1 MNLIGVASAAMGE
14 MQNKRL
20 QNLYQH
26 DFVAWRADVLGFRS
40 YEKMNE
46 ICTTALFGEVPRT
59 AIKSSNGTSKSHEVA
74 NMVLWTGAVFDL
86 NQTISIVSAP
96 SLDQI
101 EKSIFKYIKSAK
113 ARAAERGF
121 LIPGVIN
128 EDLEWHRP
136 GPEGKVFIAY
146 GKKPPT
152 GKEVNVFQGVRSEYG
167 MTYVFFDE
175 AGGLAKGMWTAA
187 EAVLTGADARLIAIG
202 NPDDVGTEWHK
213 IFTEDKYK
221 ADFNRFSISSYELPT
236 FTGEQVYDHPSLGDK
251 ADPKMQERMLKA
263 LTQKEWVEHKKRI
276 WGEKDAR
283 FKSKVEG
290 EFPEEGGNNFF
301 STAVINKAYD
311 TQIERDDSIP
321 LVIGV
326 DIARWGLDES
336 VIATN
341 RGGRVR
347 VEDTWSKCDTVDSAR
362 RIHNFC
368 IQNNVAEMRIDAGG
382 VGGGV
387 YDMLTNGSIP
397 EFQYLPYRVVGFDNG
412 MGSLDLK
419 KWAQMRSYAHDSLRT
434 QMANGLIDLDYDDEE
449 LREQLNIVTYKFTSR
464 GGIQITPKDDMK
476 NEMGGS
482 PDRLDA
488 VIMATCDMSP
498 WIDNPWNSVPVGTVL
513 AAEREEIPDV
523 GLEDHIRGNGAPMI
537 FSGFFKRGW

>member
-1 MNLIGVASAAMGE
+1 MNLIGIASAAAGE

-20 QNLYQH
+20 QSLYQR

-46 ICTTALFGEVPRT
+46 ICTTALFGDVPRT

-121 LIPGVIN
+121 IIPGIIN

-213 IFTEDKYK
+213 IFTEDKYAK
-221 ADFNRFSISSYELPT
+221 DFNRFSISSYELPT
-236 FTGEQVYDHPSLGDK
+236 FTGEKVYDHPDLGDK
-251 ADPKMQERMLKA
+251 ADPAMQERMLKA

-311 TQIERDDSIP
+311 TQIEYDESAP
-321 LVIGV
+321 LILGV

-336 VIATN
+336 VIASN
-341 RGGRVR
+341 RGGRIR

-362 RIHNFC
+362 RIHKWAMEHGAVE
-368 IQNNVAEMRIDAGG
+368 IRIDSGG
-382 VGGGV
+382 VGGPV
-387 YDMLTNGSIP
+387 YDMLDRLD
-397 EFQYLPYRVVGFDNG
+397 EFANKSYRLVGFDNG

-419 KWAQMRSYAHDSLRT
+419 KWAQMRAYAHDSLRT
-434 QMANGLIDLDYDDEE
+434 QMAQGDIDLDYDDEE
-449 LREQLNIVTYKFTSR
+449 LREQLNIVTFKFTIR
-464 GGIQITPKDDMK
+464 GGIQITPKDELK
-476 NEMGGS
+476 SEMGGS
-482 PDRLDA
+482 PDRLDS
-488 VIMATCDMSP
+488 VIMAACDMSP
-498 WIDNPWNSVPVGTVL
+498 WIDNPWNHVPVGTVI
-513 AAEREEIPDV
+513 ATDREGVPDPGV
-523 GLEDHIRGNGAPMI
+523 TDYLSREGMPMI
-537 FSGFFKRGW
+537 FKGFGQRRSW